1 MISPQKCLFDHYFK
15 LIQDKG
21 LPVYDYLPLQD
32 EPVIYP
38 FVVIGQTQT
47 VLDNTKYSRNDRVF
61 LTIDVW
67 GSKKQRKTVGE
78 IADGLL
84 NSAIGNVQTDIYK
97 FYGQPKQQSLD
108 MSIDTSVP
116 NTVFQRGNLQ
126 LELSV
131 I

>member
-1 MISPQKCLFDHYFK
+1 MISPQKCLFDYYYK

-32 EPVIYP
+32 EPVTYP
-38 FVVIGQTQT
+38 FVVISQTQT
-47 VLDNTKYSRNDRVF
+47 VVDNTKYSRNDRVF

-67 GSKKQRKTVGE
+67 GSKKQRKIVGE

-84 NSAIGNVQTDIYK
+84 NSAIGSVQTDVYK
-97 FYGQPKQQSLD
+97 FYGLPKQQSLD

>member
-1 MISPQKCLFDHYFK
+1 MISPQKCLFDYYYK
-15 LIQDKG
+15 MIQDKG

-32 EPVIYP
+32 EPVTYP
-38 FVVIGQTQT
+38 FVVISQTQT
-47 VLDNTKYSRNDRVF
+47 VVDNTKYSRNDRVF

-67 GSKKQRKTVGE
+67 GSKKQRKAVGE

-84 NSAIGNVQTDIYK
+84 NSATGNVQTDVYK
-97 FYGQPKQQSLD
+97 FHGLPKQQSLD

>member
-1 MISPQKCLFDHYFK
+1 MISPQKCLFDYYYK

-32 EPVIYP
+32 EPVTYP
-38 FVVIGQTQT
+38 FVVISQTQT
-47 VLDNTKYSRNDRVF
+47 VVDNTKYSRNDRVF

-84 NSAIGNVQTDIYK
+84 NSAIGSIQTDVYK
-97 FYGQPKQQSLD
+97 FYGLPKQQSLD

>member
-32 EPVIYP
+32 EPVTYP
-38 FVVIGQTQT
+38 FVVISQTQT
-47 VLDNTKYSRNDRVF
+47 VINNTKYSRNDRVF

-84 NSAIGNVQTDIYK
+84 NSAIGNVQTDVYK

>member
-1 MISPQKCLFDHYFK
+1 MTSPQKCLFDYYYK
-15 LIQDKG
+15 SIQDKG
-21 LPVYDYLPLQD
+21 LPVYEYLPLED
-32 EPVIYP
+32 EPVTYP
-38 FVVIGQTQT
+38 FVVISQTQT
-47 VLDNTKYSRNDRVF
+47 VVANTKYSRNDHVF

-84 NSAIGNVQTDIYK
+84 NSAIGFVYTDIYK
-97 FYGQPKQQSLD
+97 FYGQANQQS
-108 MSIDTSVP
+108 MQMMIDTSVP

-131 I
+131 K

>member
-67 GSKKQRKTVGE
+67 GSKEQRKTVGE

>member
-1 MISPQKCLFDHYFK
+1 MISPQKCLFDYYYK

-32 EPVIYP
+32 EPVTDP
-38 FVVIGQTQT
+38 FVVISQTQT
-47 VLDNTKYSRNDRVF
+47 VVANTKYSRNDHVF

-67 GSKKQRKTVGE
+67 GSKKQRKTVSE
-78 IADGLL
+78 TADGLL
-84 NSAIGNVQTDIYK
+84 NSAIGFVYTDIYK
-97 FYGQPKQQSLD
+97 FYGQANQQS
-108 MSIDTSVP
+108 MQMMIDTSVP

-131 I
+131 K

>member
-1 MISPQKCLFDHYFK
+1 MISPQKCLFDYYYK

-21 LPVYDYLPLQD
+21 LPVYDYLPLQG
-32 EPVIYP
+32 EPVTYP
-38 FVVIGQTQT
+38 FVVISQTQT
-47 VLDNTKYSRNDRVF
+47 VVDNTKYSRNDRIF

-67 GSKKQRKTVGE
+67 GSKKQRKTIGE

-84 NSAIGNVQTDIYK
+84 NSAIGNVQTDVYK
-97 FYGQPKQQSLD
+97 FYGLPKQQSLD

>member
-1 MISPQKCLFDHYFK
+1 MISPQKCLFDYYYK

-32 EPVIYP
+32 EPVTYP
-38 FVVIGQTQT
+38 FVVISQTQT
-47 VLDNTKYSRNDRVF
+47 VVDNTKYSRNDRVF

-84 NSAIGNVQTDIYK
+84 NSAIGSVQTDVYK
-97 FYGQPKQQSLD
+97 FYGLPKQQSLD

>member
-1 MISPQKCLFDHYFK
+1 MFDYYYK

-21 LPVYDYLPLQD
+21 LPVYDYLPLED
-32 EPVIYP
+32 EPVTYP
-38 FVVIGQTQT
+38 FVVISQTQT
-47 VLDNTKYSRNDRVF
+47 VVDNTKYSRNDRVF

-67 GSKKQRKTVGE
+67 GSKKQRKTVSE

-84 NSAIGNVQTDIYK
+84 NSAIGFVYTDIYK
-97 FYGQPKQQSLD
+97 FYGQANQQS
-108 MSIDTSVP
+108 MQMMIDTSVP

-131 I
+131 K

>member
-1 MISPQKCLFDHYFK
+1 MISPQKCLFDYYYK

-32 EPVIYP
+32 EPVTYP
-38 FVVIGQTQT
+38 FVVISQTQT
-47 VLDNTKYSRNDRVF
+47 VVDNTKYSRNDRVF

-84 NSAIGNVQTDIYK
+84 NSAIGNVQTDVYK
-97 FYGQPKQQSLD
+97 FHGLPKQQSLD